1 MRDLDWSNVVADGE
15 AADGGVELYEYHTL
29 AEAMEGLEIARKDV
43 LSDNPGLSGDDVM
56 YDLVS
61 SVAQDSDAEVGR
73 ELCRTQL
80 GFVPDSLRWE
90 E

>member
-15 AADGGVELYEYHTL
+15 AAADVELYEYHTL
-29 AEAMEGLEIARKDV
+29 AEALEALEVSRKDV
-43 LSDNPGLSGDDVM
+43 LGDNPGLSEDDVM

-80 GFVPDSLRWE
+80 GFVPPMLHWE